1 MGLCFDIGGSAIK
14 WALMEKGAPL
24 EPVRRQ
30 ATPVDDLAAFT
41 AAVAAIVADAD
52 LPDGN
57 SIAIAITG
65 GIDPDTGVM
74 TCANIPC
81 IDGVNLAGVL
91 TQKLGRP
98 VLIGNDADCFA
109 LAEAGVGAGRGHR
122 VVFGAI
128 LGTGV
133 GGALVVD
140 GHIHQGA
147 GGISGEWGH
156 GPVAATIAGPFN
168 DTIPRFDCGCGQV
181 GCVDTVGGARGL
193 ERVHLHLH
201 AQALES
207 AEIVAR
213 WEAGDADAA
222 RTVAVCID
230 LLAGPLAMVLNVVGA
245 SAVPVGGG
253 LSNSAPFIAA
263 LDMAVR
269 LRILRQ
275 TTAPLVVV
283 GQCRVEPGLIGA
295 NMLQEAA

>member
-14 WALMEKGAPL
+14 WAVMEGGVPRTAVSRVPTPL
-24 EPVRRQ
+24 
-30 ATPVDDLAAFT
+30 DDLAAFT
-41 AAVAAIVADAD
+41 RAIAAVVAEAE
-52 LPDGN
+52 LPAGDN
-57 SIAIAITG
+57 IAISITG
-65 GIDPDTGVM
+65 GVDPATGFM

-81 IDGVNLAGVL
+81 IDGVNLAAVL
-91 TQKLGRP
+91 TDALGRP
-98 VLIGNDADCFA
+98 VLVANDADCFA

-128 LGTGV
+128 IGTGV

-140 GHIHQGA
+140 GRIHQGA

-168 DTIPRFDCGCGQV
+168 DAIPRFACGCGQM

-193 ERVHLHLH
+193 ERLHQHLQG
-201 AQALES
+201 QALDS
-207 AEIVAR
+207 ADIIGR

-222 RTVAVCID
+222 RTVAVCVD

-245 SAVPVGGG
+245 SVVPVGGG

-263 LDMAVR
+263 LDEAVR
-269 LRILRQ
+269 SRVLRK
-275 TTAPLVVV
+275 TSVPLVVV

-295 NMLQEAA
+295 NMLQDAT